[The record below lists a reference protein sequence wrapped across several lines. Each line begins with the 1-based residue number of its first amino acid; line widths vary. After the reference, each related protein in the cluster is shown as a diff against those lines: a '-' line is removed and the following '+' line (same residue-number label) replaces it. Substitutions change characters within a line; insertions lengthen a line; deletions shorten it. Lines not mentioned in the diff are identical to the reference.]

1 MTIMD
6 TPYKNSLLC
15 LAMVLMANMMLAQE
29 KVSKTISETFEMS
42 NAGELQ
48 VDNKYGNITIHG
60 WSKSN
65 ISITVDITTTHKKRE
80 NAQNLLDRIEPR
92 IISMTE
98 FVTISS
104 EIAEKNKGFLA
115 EYFNKANPFDF
126 DRSNIQIN
134 YSIYLPANAVVDIN
148 NKFGD
153 VILEDWT
160 GKLKIDVQHGDIW
173 INKNLKN
180 TEINLKYGKLRA
192 KNINFGSINIKN
204 GSMSLGKSK
213 DLRLTSSGST
223 IDLEEISS
231 LEIYSSKDEI
241 TINEVE
247 TIYGKLEF
255 SNVTLENLDNEIDL
269 VMKIAEFKVS
279 TIHSADAKINM
290 HQQSS
295 EIILNVKDF
304 SFRFNATL
312 EEGLLRLPKTFENVE
327 THMIDKGKRI
337 RDIKA
342 TYGNS
347 KQGSISI
354 TGEKG
359 VILLKEL

>member
-6 TPYKNSLLC
+6 TACKKWLLC
-15 LAMVLMANMMLAQE
+15 IALVLMAQLTLAQE
-29 KVSKTISETFEMS
+29 KVSKTISETFEMT

-48 VDNKYGNITIHG
+48 VQNKYGNITIHG
-60 WSKSN
+60 WSKNN
-65 ISITVDITTTHKKRE
+65 IAITVDIVTSHKKRE
-80 NAQNLLDRIEPR
+80 NAQQLLDRIEPKFKV
-92 IISMTE
+92 MTD
-98 FVTISS
+98 FVAISS

-126 DRSNIQIN
+126 DRSNVQIN
-134 YSIYLPANAVVDIN
+134 YSIYLPVNAVVDIN

-160 GKLKIDVQHGDIW
+160 GKLKMEVQHGDVW
-173 INKNLKN
+173 INKNLK
-180 TEINLKYGKLRA
+180 IADIDIKYGKLKA
-192 KNINFGSINIKN
+192 NNINFGSINLKN
-204 GSMSLGKSK
+204 GGLSLGKSK

-223 IDLEEISS
+223 IDMEEIST

-241 TINEVE
+241 TIGEVE
-247 TIYGKLEF
+247 TIHGELEF
-255 SNVTLENLDNEIDL
+255 SNLELANVDDKIDL
-269 VMKIAEFKVS
+269 AMNIVEFKVL
-279 TIHSADAKINM
+279 TIHSADATINIQ
-290 HQQSS
+290 QQSS
-295 EIILNVKDF
+295 EIVLNVQDF

-312 EEGLLRLPKTFENVE
+312 EEGLLRIPKTFENIE
-327 THMIDKGKRI
+327 TQMIDKGKKI

-347 KQGSISI
+347 KQGSITI

-359 VILLKEL
+359 IILLKEL

>member
-15 LAMVLMANMMLAQE
+15 LAMVLMANIMLAQE
-29 KVSKTISETFEMS
+29 KVSKTISETFEMT

-60 WSKSN
+60 WSKNN
-65 ISITVDITTTHKKRE
+65 ISITVDIVTSHKKRE
-80 NAQNLLDRIEPR
+80 NAQNLLDRIESN
-92 IISMTE
+92 IKVMTD
-98 FVTISS
+98 FITIRS

-115 EYFNKANPFDF
+115 EYFSKANPFDF
-126 DRSNIQIN
+126 DRSNVQIN
-134 YSIYLPANAVVDIN
+134 YSIYLPVNAVVDIN

-180 TEINLKYGKLRA
+180 ADIVLKYGKLKA
-192 KNINFGSINIKN
+192 KNIHFGSINLKN
-204 GSMSLGKSK
+204 GSLSLGKSK
-213 DLRLTSSGST
+213 DLRL
-223 IDLEEISS
+223 
-231 LEIYSSKDEI
+231 YSSKDEI
-241 TINEVE
+241 TIDAVE
-247 TIYGKLEF
+247 AIHGALEF
-255 SNVTLENLDNEIDL
+255 SNVALANLDDEIDL

-279 TIHSADAKINM
+279 NIHSADAQINIQ
-290 HQQSS
+290 QQSS
-295 EIILNVKDF
+295 EIVLNVQDF

-327 THMIDKGKRI
+327 TQMVDKGKRI

-359 VILLKEL
+359 VILLNNIINQK

>member
-15 LAMVLMANMMLAQE
+15 LAMVLITNLMLAQE
-29 KVSKTISETFEMS
+29 QVSKTISETFEMT

-48 VDNKYGNITIHG
+48 VDNKYGSITIHG
-60 WSKSN
+60 WSKNN
-65 ISITVDITTTHKKRE
+65 ISITVDVITSHKKKE

-92 IISMTE
+92 IKSMTD

-115 EYFNKANPFDF
+115 EYFSKANPFDF

-134 YSIYLPANAVVDIN
+134 YSIYLPSNAVVDIN

-160 GKLKIDVQHGDIW
+160 GKLRIDVQHGDIW
-173 INKNLKN
+173 VNKNLKN
-180 TEINLKYGKLRA
+180 ADITLKFGKLKA
-192 KNINFGSINIKN
+192 KNINYGSINIKN
-204 GSMSLGKSK
+204 GNLSLGKSK
-213 DLRLTSSGST
+213 DLRLTSSGSVM
-223 IDLEEISS
+223 DLDEISS

-247 TIYGKLEF
+247 SIHGELEF
-255 SNVTLENLDNEIDL
+255 TNLQLANVDDEIDL
-269 VMKIAEFKVS
+269 VMKIAEFKVL
-279 TIHSADAKINM
+279 TIHSADAKINIQ
-290 HQQSS
+290 QQSS
-295 EIILNVKDF
+295 EIVLNVQEF

-342 TYGNS
+342 TYGKS
-347 KQGSISI
+347 KQGSITI

>member
-1 MTIMD
+1 MD
-6 TPYKNSLLC
+6 TPCKNSLLC
-15 LAMVLMANMMLAQE
+15 IALVLMANLMMGQE
-29 KVSKTISETFEMS
+29 KVSKTISETFEMT

-48 VDNKYGNITIHG
+48 VDNKYGNIAIHG
-60 WSKSN
+60 WSKNN
-65 ISITVDITTTHKKRE
+65 IAITVDIVTSHKKRE

-92 IISMTE
+92 IKTMSD
-98 FVTISS
+98 FVAITS
-104 EIAEKNKGFLA
+104 EISEKNKGFLA

-126 DRSNIQIN
+126 DRSNVQIN
-134 YSIYLPANAVVDIN
+134 YSIYLPANAVVDIT

-160 GKLKIDVQHGDIW
+160 GKLKMDVQHGDIW

-180 TEINLKYGKLRA
+180 ADIALKYGKLKA
-192 KNINFGSINIKN
+192 KNINFGSINLKN
-204 GSMSLGKSK
+204 GSLSLGKSK

-241 TINEVE
+241 TIDEVE
-247 TIYGKLEF
+247 SVHGELEF
-255 SNVTLENLDNEIDL
+255 SNVTLANVDDEINL
-269 VMKIAEFKVS
+269 VMKIAEFKVL
-279 TIHSADAKINM
+279 TIHSTDAKINI

-295 EIILNVKDF
+295 EIVLNVQDF

-327 THMIDKGKRI
+327 TQMIDKGKRI

-359 VILLKEL
+359 VILLKDL